1 MTQHKE
7 NVLPQP
13 ASPAA
18 FYCTFLL
25 YKKKIKKAKNKK
37 KLKKNLKIQH
47 IKRRTKKGAK
57 KRAKKEP
64 NRGEEGRLESK
75 ERRGEKNERYTE

>member
-18 FYCTFLL
+18 FCHTFLFATQ
-25 YKKKIKKAKNKK
+25 KENK
-37 KLKKNLKIQH
+37 
-47 IKRRTKKGAK
+47 
-57 KRAKKEP
+57 
-64 NRGEEGRLESK
+64 ESK
-75 ERRGEKNERYTE
+75 K

>member
-18 FYCTFLL
+18 FCHTFLL
-25 YKKKIKKAKNKK
+25 HKKKIKKAKNKK

-47 IKRRTKKGAK
+47 TNIRTKKGAK
-57 KRAKKEP
+57 KEP
-64 NRGEEGRLESK
+64 NREEEGRLGNMIK
-75 ERRGEKNERYTE
+75 EGEMKNERYSK

>member
-18 FYCTFLL
+18 FFCTFLL
-25 YKKKIKKAKNKK
+25 HKKKIKKAK
-37 KLKKNLKIQH
+37 
-47 IKRRTKKGAK
+47 
-57 KRAKKEP
+57 
-64 NRGEEGRLESK
+64 
-75 ERRGEKNERYTE
+75 KNEKESQKSQKFSILT

>member
-1 MTQHKE
+1 MMQHKE

-18 FYCTFLL
+18 FCHTFLL
-25 YKKKIKKAKNKK
+25 HKKKIKKAKNKK

-47 IKRRTKKGAK
+47 TNIRTKKGAK
-57 KRAKKEP
+57 KRSQKGAEP
-64 NRGEEGRLESK
+64 EWKGEA
-75 ERRGEKNERYTE
+75 EK

>member
-18 FYCTFLL
+18 FFCTFLL
-25 YKKKIKKAKNKK
+25 HKQKIKKAKNKK
-37 KLKKNLKIQH
+37 ISKFSILKKEE
-47 IKRRTKKGAK
+47 KKGAK
-57 KRAKKEP
+57 KEPKKEP
-64 NRGEEGRLESK
+64 NRKGLKKLKNK
-75 ERRGEKNERYTE
+75 ERRGEK

>member
-1 MTQHKE
+1 MMQHKE

-18 FYCTFLL
+18 FCHTFLL
-25 YKKKIKKAKNKK
+25 HKKKIKKAKNKK

-47 IKRRTKKGAK
+47 TNIRTKKGAK

-64 NRGEEGRLESK
+64 NREEEGRLGSK
-75 ERRGEKNERYTE
+75 ERRGKKNERYTK

>member
-1 MTQHKE
+1 MMQHKE

-18 FYCTFLL
+18 FCHTFLL
-25 YKKKIKKAKNKK
+25 HKKKIQKAKNKK

-47 IKRRTKKGAK
+47 TNIRTKKGAK

-64 NRGEEGRLESK
+64 NRNGKGEAWKQRKK
-75 ERRGEKNERYTE
+75 EVKK